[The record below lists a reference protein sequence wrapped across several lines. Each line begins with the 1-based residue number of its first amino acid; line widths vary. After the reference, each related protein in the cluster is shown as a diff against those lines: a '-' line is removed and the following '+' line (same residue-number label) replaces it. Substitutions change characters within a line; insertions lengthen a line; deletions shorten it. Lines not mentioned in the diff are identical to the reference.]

1 MAYFEYIYNL
11 YYLSF
16 ALFVLMISLTI
27 DVSHLKV
34 NHKFVNVFSVLF
46 LFSII
51 FIIGLRDIDVGTDT
65 IEYYTYKWQ
74 MELYTDSSEILLDL
88 VVKTAKY
95 FSFSFSIVLLFISFL
110 YYYFFYKSF
119 KIFAKYYSV
128 LPILLFFIFISLFFS
143 LSMGINVIRQG
154 MSLAF
159 IVYSLALIEI
169 NKSKKWSI
177 FYAALAFISH
187 TTAVIP
193 LLLYLFCKLFTKR
206 IDIKYFY
213 LLFILGVFFSAIN
226 LGLLNVA
233 PFLNDILQGSRR
245 VGYLTQSSEIYPVG
259 FKPQFVAFNTI
270 FLVFFIFM
278 KSKLEKIYES
288 KEMLDLYN
296 LLIKY
301 YIVSSFMFF
310 MAFQIPYSDR
320 WGLFSWIVI
329 PILIAPAF
337 SIKSRIFNKTILT
350 SFFIFIY
357 IFFQFYGTK

>member
-1 MAYFEYIYNL
+1 
-11 YYLSF
+11 
-16 ALFVLMISLTI
+16 MISLTI

-34 NHKFVNVFSVLF
+34 NHKVANVFSVLF

-51 FIIGLRDIDVGTDT
+51 LIIGLRGIDVGTDT

-74 MELYTDSSEILLDL
+74 MELYTDTSEILLDS

-95 FSFSFSIVLLFISFL
+95 FSFSFSVVLLFISFL

-119 KIFAKYYSV
+119 TIFAKYYNV
-128 LPILLFFIFISLFFS
+128 LPILIFFILISLFFS

-154 MSLAF
+154 VSLAF
-159 IVYSLALIEI
+159 IMYSLALLEI
-169 NKSKKWSI
+169 IKSKKWSI
-177 FYAALAFISH
+177 FYAILAIISH
-187 TTAVIP
+187 TTAIIP

-206 IDIKYFY
+206 INIKYFY
-213 LLFILGVFFSAIN
+213 YLFVLGVIFSAIN

-233 PFLNDILQGSRR
+233 PFLNDVLQGSRR
-245 VGYLTQSSEIYPVG
+245 SGYLTQSSEIYSVG

-270 FLVFFIFM
+270 FLVFIVFI
-278 KSKLEKIYES
+278 KSKLEKKHVSE
-288 KEMLDLYN
+288 EMLDFYN

-301 YIVSSFMFF
+301 YIVSSFIFF

-320 WGLFSWIVI
+320 WGLFSWVVI

-337 SIKSRIFNKTILT
+337 SIQYRIFNKTIL
-350 SFFIFIY
+350 SIFFIFIY
-357 IFFQFYGTK
+357 IFFQYYGS